1 MNAQQPASTVGDIA
15 FARSGDKGQR
25 ATLSVIAYAL
35 DDYPRLER
43 LLSAESV
50 RRH

>member
-1 MNAQQPASTVGDIA
+1 MNAQQPATTVGDIA